1 MRLRELQISY
11 RTVTHT
17 PAGQR
22 PQIVTAKDAVG
33 VVAPLLAGK
42 IVEHFG
48 VLSLDTRHR
57 VVAWDVVSV
66 GTLDATVVHPREVF
80 LIAILHHAAALIV
93 VHNHPSGDPSPSPDD
108 ITLSRRLGSVANCSG
123 SASSIRL
130 SWQMVD
136 CSSAS
141 ARQANWRPY
150 EGCWARRSESDPL
163 AARKL
168 IHLRA

>member
-48 VLSLDTRHR
+48 VLSLDTR
-57 VVAWDVVSV
+57 
-66 GTLDATVVHPREVF
+66 EVF

-108 ITLSRRLGSVANCSG
+108 ITLSRRL
-123 SASSIRL
+123 
-130 SWQMVD
+130 
-136 CSSAS
+136 
-141 ARQANWRPY
+141 RQC
-150 EGCWARRSESDPL
+150 GQLLGIGVLDSLVL
-163 AARKL
+163 ADGGL
-168 IHLRA
+168 FISLREAGELEAV

>member
-108 ITLSRRLGSVANCSG
+108 ITLSRRLRQRAQLVGIGVLDSLVLADGGLFISLREAGELVAVCG
-123 SASSIRL
+123 LLGATL
-130 SWQMVD
+130 
-136 CSSAS
+136 
-141 ARQANWRPY
+141 
-150 EGCWARRSESDPL
+150 G
-163 AARKL
+163 K
-168 IHLRA
+168 

>member
-108 ITLSRRLGSVANCSG
+108 ITLSRRL
-123 SASSIRL
+123 
-130 SWQMVD
+130 
-136 CSSAS
+136 
-141 ARQANWRPY
+141 RQC
-150 EGCWARRSESDPL
+150 GQLLGIGVLDSLVL
-163 AARKL
+163 ADGGL
-168 IHLRA
+168 FISLREAGELEAV